1 MFCSGGDNIRMRK
14 WFQND
19 ELVPTNRYLREED
32 FFFYEM
38 HCGGCGGYITA
49 TMGNQ
54 YGVKAATVG
63 LGFGKLIIRFHIPMM
78 C

>member
-38 HCGGCGGYITA
+38 HFGGCGGYITA
-49 TMGNQ
+49 TMGNK
-54 YGVKAATVG
+54 YDVKAATVG
-63 LGFGKLIIRFHIPMM
+63 LGFW
-78 C
+78 